1 MLDFFGAAVKAE
13 ELLNHCGA
21 LKLLAKR
28 VDALAA
34 AGQDP
39 VRSFRL
45 DAGSIPPAVKWG
57 KQLNWS
63 TKDDAMLLLGV
74 HYHGLGHWEAIIKD
88 ERLGLGSLLA
98 GVLAKPEP
106 REGSGAAGGG
116 EGGADKDKEKDAGP
130 KGVWECGRGGGQG
143 MCCAK
148 VCCRG
153 RSQSAAMHVL
163 S

>member
-130 KGVWECGRGGGQG
+130 KGVWECGRGGG
-143 MCCAK
+143 K
-148 VCCRG
+148 VCAVLQG
-153 RSQSAAMHVL
+153 LLQGGSQSAAMHVL